1 MTTNPSPQDPQDRG
15 PGRLLSLLGN
25 AHAERLLRPARGAFV
40 WTTLIVVWLASMLPW
55 RLWSAAPDVMALVL
69 AYWGAYE
76 SRRVGLVTAFV
87 FGILLD
93 VHDTA
98 LLGGHAL
105 TYVLAVYGAQFL
117 QRRLQRFD
125 LLGQA
130 VHMLP
135 VFLVAPLCTHLVIAW
150 LGGYWP
156 GWTWMLGALITAAL
170 WPVAGWVLQLP
181 QRRLDDAESSAS

>member
-1 MTTNPSPQDPQDRG
+1 MTTNPSSQEQRDASD
-15 PGRLLSLLGN
+15 RLLSLVGN
-25 AHAERLLRPARGAFV
+25 AHSERLTRPARGVFV
-40 WTTLIVVWLASMLPW
+40 WVTLIVVWLVSMLPW
-55 RLWSAAPDVMALVL
+55 RLWPAAPDMMALVL
-69 AYWGAYE
+69 AFWSAHE

-105 TYVLAVYGAQFL
+105 TYVLAVYGAQLL

-125 LLGQA
+125 LVSQA

-135 VFLVAPLCTHLVIAW
+135 IFLLAPLCTHLVVAW
-150 LGGYWP
+150 LAGHWP
-156 GWTWMLGALITAAL
+156 GWWWVVGALITAAL
-170 WPVAGWVLQLP
+170 WPVVGWVLQLP
-181 QRRLDDAESSAS
+181 QRRLDDVESSAS

>member
-1 MTTNPSPQDPQDRG
+1 MTTNPSSQEQRDAS
-15 PGRLLSLLGN
+15 GRLAGLVGN
-25 AHAERLLRPARGAFV
+25 AHSDRLARPVRGVFV

-55 RLWSAAPDVMALVL
+55 RLWPAAPDMMALVL
-69 AYWGAYE
+69 AYWSAHE

-105 TYVLAVYGAQFL
+105 NYVLVVYGAL
-117 QRRLQRFD
+117 LLNRRLQRFD
-125 LLGQA
+125 LLSQA

-135 VFLVAPLCTHLVIAW
+135 IFLLAPLGTHLVVAW
-150 LGGYWP
+150 LAGHWP
-156 GWTWMLGALITAAL
+156 GWWWVVGALITAAL

-181 QRRLDDAESSAS
+181 QRRLDDVESSAV

>member
-1 MTTNPSPQDPQDRG
+1 MTTSSPPPDPQDDG
-15 PGRLLSLLGN
+15 SGRLLNLLGN
-25 AHAERLLRPARGAFV
+25 AHAERMVHPARGVFV
-40 WTTLIVVWLASMLPW
+40 WATLILVWLASMLPW
-55 RLWSAAPDVMALVL
+55 RLWPAAPDMMALVL
-69 AYWGAYE
+69 AYWGAHE
-76 SRRVGLVTAFV
+76 SRRVGLLTAFV

-150 LGGYWP
+150 LGGHWP
-156 GWTWMLGALITAAL
+156 GWTWVPGALITAAL
-170 WPVAGWVLQLP
+170 WPIVGWVLQLP
-181 QRRLDDAESSAS
+181 QRRLDDAESSAV

>member
-1 MTTNPSPQDPQDRG
+1 MATNPSSQEQRDAS
-15 PGRLLSLLGN
+15 GRLVGLVGN
-25 AHAERLLRPARGAFV
+25 AHSDRLLRPARGVFV
-40 WTTLIVVWLASMLPW
+40 WATLIVVWLASMLPW
-55 RLWSAAPDVMALVL
+55 RLWPAAPDMMALVL
-69 AYWGAYE
+69 AYWSAYE
-76 SRRVGLVTAFV
+76 SRRVGLVTAFI

-105 TYVLAVYGAQFL
+105 TYVLVVYGAQLL

-125 LLGQA
+125 LMSQA

-135 VFLVAPLCTHLVIAW
+135 VFLFAPLCTHLVVAW
-150 LGGYWP
+150 LAGHWP
-156 GWTWMLGALITAAL
+156 GWWWAAGALITAAL

-181 QRRLDDAESSAS
+181 QRRLDDAESSAV